1 MSKNFELL
9 RQAGWRQDYFEGL
22 PSAPVTEEPVHH
34 PLARSKPFP
43 MRNDQISI
51 LVRRIFLDP
60 RNSHVCTVMFSG
72 TARGVGCTWTC
83 TNAAKALANSVDG
96 NICAVDANFL
106 APSLHTYFRGELSP
120 GLSDAIFDSAPPKQF
135 ARRFEDTNL
144 WFLPAGSRCKRALTH
159 ADRLPLES
167 HLRELRGEF
176 NYLLVDVPA
185 VAWGSFAASVGQ
197 AVDGAVLVLE
207 SSGVA
212 PNVLRQARRHL
223 DRARVQLFGVVLNQ
237 RAPVLPSVL
246 DRLMK

>member
-1 MSKNFELL
+1 
-9 RQAGWRQDYFEGL
+9 
-22 PSAPVTEEPVHH
+22 
-34 PLARSKPFP
+34 
-43 MRNDQISI
+43 
-51 LVRRIFLDP
+51 
-60 RNSHVCTVMFSG
+60 
-72 TARGVGCTWTC
+72 
-83 TNAAKALANSVDG
+83 
-96 NICAVDANFL
+96 
-106 APSLHTYFRGELSP
+106 
-120 GLSDAIFDSAPPKQF
+120 
-135 ARRFEDTNL
+135 
-144 WFLPAGSRCKRALTH
+144 
-159 ADRLPLES
+159 
-167 HLRELRGEF
+167 LRGEF